1 MKNVWLAALSLAL
14 MGVIDIQI
22 ASPQEAIGQSD
33 LAYEHWVDYRDG
45 EISLAFYKA
54 PVQAALDAIHAQT
67 GLKIVLP
74 SLPEAKLLSLT
85 VNRLP
90 IEPAVRSLIS
100 SIGFRNFALL
110 YDEAGRPSAAVVVG
124 TLDDHPSVAA
134 NATVAPADRAAVAQ
148 PLTPEERSKLEKD
161 IERWGELKKEE
172 RGRLEDR
179 LKNLPASEER
189 DQLVK
194 EYGRQVLEI
203 KN

>member
-74 SLPEAKLLSLT
+74 SVPEAKLLSLT

-110 YDEAGRPSAAVVVG
+110 YDEAGRPSAAVV
-124 TLDDHPSVAA
+124 LDVSKTKGIKDGLTRISILADHT
-134 NATVAPADRAAVAQ
+134 NFRAATR
-148 PLTPEERSKLEKD
+148 LTRDDPTTGSRSDLMSA
-161 IERWGELKKEE
+161 RN
-172 RGRLEDR
+172 RR
-179 LKNLPASEER
+179 
-189 DQLVK
+189 
-194 EYGRQVLEI
+194 
-203 KN
+203 